1 MSTKVYTSTSPAKI
15 LLVDDHPMLRRGMA
29 DLLNL
34 EPDFEVIADVGSGEE
49 AMTYLQDQEVD
60 LIILDQNMPGL
71 SGLETVKQIRDQGNQ
86 AKILMFTVSDSGDD
100 IHQALKLGVNGYL
113 LKDMQPE
120 QVALDIRKALR
131 GELVVSSRLAAVLA
145 QALRTPNLDDIVS
158 NLTSREL
165 QVVKMIAKGQS
176 NKMIGNHLGISESTV
191 KVHVKHILNK
201 TNLRTRVDVAVWAV
215 NNLDT
220 L

>member
-1 MSTKVYTSTSPAKI
+1 MSNVVYTSTSPAKI

-29 DLLNL
+29 DLLSL
-34 EPDFEVIADVGSGEE
+34 EPDFNVVADVSSGEE
-49 AMTYLQDQEVD
+49 TLAYLKDNDVD

-71 SGLETVKQIRDQGNQ
+71 SGLDTVKQIRDQGNQ

-100 IHQALKLGVNGYL
+100 IHNALKHGVNGYL

-145 QALRTPNLDDIVS
+145 PALRTPNLDDIVS

-176 NKMIGNHLGISESTV
+176 NKMIGNELGISESTV

-215 NNLDT
+215 NSLD

>member
-1 MSTKVYTSTSPAKI
+1 MSPKVYTSASPAKI
-15 LLVDDHPMLRRGMA
+15 LLVDDHPMLRRGMK

-34 EPDFEVIADVGSGEE
+34 ESDFNVIADVSSGEE
-49 AMTYLQDQEVD
+49 ALAYLKDNEVD
-60 LIILDQNMPGL
+60 LVILDQNMPGL
-71 SGLETVKQIRDQGNQ
+71 SGLETVEKIRSQGNQ
-86 AKILMFTVSDSGDD
+86 SKILMFTVSDSGDD
-100 IHQALKLGVNGYL
+100 IHNALKLGVNGYL

-165 QVVKMIAKGQS
+165 QVVKMIAKGHS
-176 NKMIGNHLGISESTV
+176 NKMIGNELGISESTV

-215 NNLDT
+215 NSLD

>member
-1 MSTKVYTSTSPAKI
+1 MSPKIYTSTSPAKI

-29 DLLNL
+29 DLLSL
-34 EPDFEVIADVGSGEE
+34 EPDFDVVADVGSGEE
-49 AMTYLQDQEVD
+49 ALSYLQDNDVD

-71 SGLETVKQIRDQGNQ
+71 SGLDTLKRIHEQDFKT
-86 AKILMFTVSDSGDD
+86 KILMFTVSDSGDD
-100 IHQALKLGVNGYL
+100 IHSALKLGVNGYL

-120 QVALDIRKALR
+120 QVAMDIRKALR

-145 QALRTPNLDDIVS
+145 QALRTPNLDDIVT
-158 NLTSREL
+158 NLTGREL
-165 QVVKMIAKGQS
+165 EVVKMIAKGHS
-176 NKMIGNHLGISESTV
+176 NKMIGNELGISESTV

-215 NNLDT
+215 NNLSS
-220 L
+220 

>member
-1 MSTKVYTSTSPAKI
+1 MSLKVYTSTSPAKI
-15 LLVDDHPMLRRGMA
+15 LLVDDHPMLRRGMKDLLSLESDFDVVA
-29 DLLNL
+29 DLS
-34 EPDFEVIADVGSGEE
+34 SGEE
-49 AMTYLQDQEVD
+49 ALTYLKDNVVD

-71 SGLETVKQIRDQGNQ
+71 SGLDTVKQINELDIQ

-100 IHQALKLGVNGYL
+100 IHNALKLGVNGYL

-145 QALRTPNLDDIVS
+145 QALRTPNFDDIIS
-158 NLTSREL
+158 NLTSREM
-165 QVVKMIAKGQS
+165 QVVRMIAKGHS
-176 NKMIGNHLGISESTV
+176 NKMIGNELGISESTV

-215 NNLDT
+215 NNLD

>member
-1 MSTKVYTSTSPAKI
+1 MSSKVYTSASPARI
-15 LLVDDHPMLRRGMA
+15 LLVDDHPMLRRGMK
-29 DLLNL
+29 DLLSL
-34 EPDFEVIADVGSGEE
+34 ESDFNVVADISSGEE
-49 AMTYLQDQEVD
+49 ALAYLKDNEVD
-60 LIILDQNMPGL
+60 LVILDQNMPGL
-71 SGLETVKQIRDQGNQ
+71 SGLETVEQIRNQGNQ

-100 IHQALKLGVNGYL
+100 IHNALKLGVNGYL

-165 QVVKMIAKGQS
+165 QVVKMITKGHS
-176 NKMIGNHLGISESTV
+176 NKMIGNELGISESTV

-215 NNLDT
+215 NSLE

>member
-1 MSTKVYTSTSPAKI
+1 MSNVVYTSTSPAKI

-29 DLLNL
+29 DLLSL
-34 EPDFEVIADVGSGEE
+34 EPDFNVVADVSGEE
-49 AMTYLQDQEVD
+49 TLAYLKDNDVD

-71 SGLETVKQIRDQGNQ
+71 SGLDTVKQIRDQGNQ

-100 IHQALKLGVNGYL
+100 IHNALKLGVNGYL

-176 NKMIGNHLGISESTV
+176 NKMIGNELGISESTV

-215 NNLDT
+215 NSLD

>member
-1 MSTKVYTSTSPAKI
+1 MSSKVYTSASPAKI
-15 LLVDDHPMLRRGMA
+15 LLVDDHPMLRRGMK

-34 EPDFEVIADVGSGEE
+34 ESDFNVIADVSSGEE
-49 AMTYLQDQEVD
+49 ALAYLKDNEID
-60 LIILDQNMPGL
+60 LVILDQNMPGL
-71 SGLETVKQIRDQGNQ
+71 SGLETVEKIRSQGNQ

-100 IHQALKLGVNGYL
+100 IHNALKLGVNGYL

-120 QVALDIRKALR
+120 QVAIDIRKALR

-158 NLTSREL
+158 NLTNREL
-165 QVVKMIAKGQS
+165 QVIKMIAKGHS
-176 NKMIGNHLGISESTV
+176 NKMIGNELGISESTV

-201 TNLRTRVDVAVWAV
+201 TNLRTRVDVSVWAV
-215 NNLDT
+215 NSLE

>member
-1 MSTKVYTSTSPAKI
+1 MSLKVYSSTSPAKI
-15 LLVDDHPMLRRGMA
+15 LLVDDHPMLRRGMKDLLSLESDFDVVA
-29 DLLNL
+29 DLS
-34 EPDFEVIADVGSGEE
+34 SGEE
-49 AMTYLQDQEVD
+49 ALTYLKDNVVD

-71 SGLETVKQIRDQGNQ
+71 SGLDTVKQINELDIQ

-100 IHQALKLGVNGYL
+100 IHNALKLGVNGYL

-145 QALRTPNLDDIVS
+145 QALRTPNFDDIIS
-158 NLTSREL
+158 NLTSREM
-165 QVVKMIAKGQS
+165 QVVRMIAKGHS
-176 NKMIGNHLGISESTV
+176 NKMIGNELGISESTV

-215 NNLDT
+215 NNLD

>member
-29 DLLNL
+29 DLLSL
-34 EPDFEVIADVGSGEE
+34 EPDFEVTADVGSGEE
-49 AMTYLQDQEVD
+49 AITYLQDHEVD

-71 SGLETVKQIRDQGNQ
+71 SGLDTVKQIRDHGNQ

-158 NLTSREL
+158 NLTNREL

-215 NNLDT
+215 NNL
-220 L
+220 

>member
-1 MSTKVYTSTSPAKI
+1 MTTKVYTSSSPAKI

-29 DLLNL
+29 DLLSL
-34 EPDFEVIADVGSGEE
+34 ESDFDVVADVGSGEE
-49 AMTYLQDQEVD
+49 ALNYLQNHEVD

-71 SGLETVKQIRDQGNQ
+71 SGLDTLKRIHEQEFKT
-86 AKILMFTVSDSGDD
+86 KILMFTVSDSGDD
-100 IHQALKLGVNGYL
+100 IHNALKLGVNGYL

-120 QVALDIRKALR
+120 QVAMDIRKALR

-145 QALRTPNLDDIVS
+145 QALRTPSLDDIVS
-158 NLTSREL
+158 NLTGREL
-165 QVVKMIAKGQS
+165 EVVKMIAKGHS
-176 NKMIGNHLGISESTV
+176 NKMIGNELGISESTV

-215 NNLDT
+215 NNLH
-220 L
+220 

>member
-1 MSTKVYTSTSPAKI
+1 MSSKVYTSASPAKI
-15 LLVDDHPMLRRGMA
+15 LLVDDHPMLRRGMK

-34 EPDFEVIADVGSGEE
+34 ESDFNVIADVSSGEE
-49 AMTYLQDQEVD
+49 ALAYLKDNEID
-60 LIILDQNMPGL
+60 LVILDQNMPGL
-71 SGLETVKQIRDQGNQ
+71 SGLETVEKIRSQGNQ

-100 IHQALKLGVNGYL
+100 IHNALKLGVNGYL

-120 QVALDIRKALR
+120 QVAIDIRKALR
-131 GELVVSSRLAAVLA
+131 GDLVVSSRLAAVLA

-158 NLTSREL
+158 NLTNREL
-165 QVVKMIAKGQS
+165 QVIKMIAKGHS
-176 NKMIGNHLGISESTV
+176 NKMIGNELGISESTV

-215 NNLDT
+215 NSLE

>member
-1 MSTKVYTSTSPAKI
+1 MSNVVYTSTSPAKI

-29 DLLNL
+29 DLLSL
-34 EPDFEVIADVGSGEE
+34 EPDFNVVADVSSSEE
-49 AMTYLQDQEVD
+49 TLAYLKDNDVD

-71 SGLETVKQIRDQGNQ
+71 SGLDTVKQIRDQGNQ

-100 IHQALKLGVNGYL
+100 IHNALKLGVNGYL

-176 NKMIGNHLGISESTV
+176 NKMIGNELGISESTV

-215 NNLDT
+215 NSLD

>member
-1 MSTKVYTSTSPAKI
+1 MSSKVYTSASPAKI
-15 LLVDDHPMLRRGMA
+15 LLVDDHPMLRRGMK

-34 EPDFEVIADVGSGEE
+34 ESDFNVIADVSSGEE
-49 AMTYLQDQEVD
+49 ALAYLKDNEID
-60 LIILDQNMPGL
+60 LVILDQNMPGL
-71 SGLETVKQIRDQGNQ
+71 SGLETVEKIRSQGNQ

-100 IHQALKLGVNGYL
+100 IHNALKLGVNGYL

-120 QVALDIRKALR
+120 QVAIDIRKALR

-158 NLTSREL
+158 NLTNREL
-165 QVVKMIAKGQS
+165 QVIKMIAKGHS
-176 NKMIGNHLGISESTV
+176 NKMIGNELGISESTV

-215 NNLDT
+215 NSLE

>member
-1 MSTKVYTSTSPAKI
+1 MSSKVYTSASPAKI
-15 LLVDDHPMLRRGMA
+15 LLVDDHPMLRRGMK

-34 EPDFEVIADVGSGEE
+34 ESDFNVIADVSSGEE
-49 AMTYLQDQEVD
+49 ALAYLKDNEID
-60 LIILDQNMPGL
+60 LVILDQNMPGL
-71 SGLETVKQIRDQGNQ
+71 SGLETVEKIRSQGNQ
-86 AKILMFTVSDSGDD
+86 SKILMFTVSDSGDD
-100 IHQALKLGVNGYL
+100 IHNALKLGVNGYL

-120 QVALDIRKALR
+120 QVAIDIRKALR

-158 NLTSREL
+158 NLTNREL
-165 QVVKMIAKGQS
+165 QVIKMIAKGHS
-176 NKMIGNHLGISESTV
+176 NKMIGNELGISESTV

-215 NNLDT
+215 NSLE

>member
-1 MSTKVYTSTSPAKI
+1 MSSKVYTSASPAKI
-15 LLVDDHPMLRRGMA
+15 LLVDDHPMLRRGMK
-29 DLLNL
+29 DLLSL
-34 EPDFEVIADVGSGEE
+34 ESDFNVVADISSGEE
-49 AMTYLQDQEVD
+49 ALAYLKDNEVD
-60 LIILDQNMPGL
+60 LVILDQNMPGL
-71 SGLETVKQIRDQGNQ
+71 SGLETVEQIRNQGNQ

-100 IHQALKLGVNGYL
+100 IHNALKLGVNGYL

-165 QVVKMIAKGQS
+165 QVVKMIAKGHS
-176 NKMIGNHLGISESTV
+176 NKMIGNELDISESTV

-215 NNLDT
+215 NSLE

>member
-1 MSTKVYTSTSPAKI
+1 LA
-15 LLVDDHPMLRRGMA
+15 
-29 DLLNL
+29 
-34 EPDFEVIADVGSGEE
+34 
-49 AMTYLQDQEVD
+49 YLKDNDVD

-71 SGLETVKQIRDQGNQ
+71 SGLDTVKQIRDQGNQ
-86 AKILMFTVSDSGDD
+86 AKILMFAVSDSGDD
-100 IHQALKLGVNGYL
+100 IHNALKLGVNGYL

-176 NKMIGNHLGISESTV
+176 NKMIGNELGISESTV

-215 NNLDT
+215 NSLD

>member
-1 MSTKVYTSTSPAKI
+1 MSSKVYTSASPAKI
-15 LLVDDHPMLRRGMA
+15 LLVDDHPMLRRGMK

-34 EPDFEVIADVGSGEE
+34 ESDFNVIADVSSGEE
-49 AMTYLQDQEVD
+49 ALAYLKDNEVD
-60 LIILDQNMPGL
+60 LVILDQNMPGL
-71 SGLETVKQIRDQGNQ
+71 SGLETVEKIRSQGNQ
-86 AKILMFTVSDSGDD
+86 SKILMFIVSDSGDD
-100 IHQALKLGVNGYL
+100 IHNALKLGVNGYL

-131 GELVVSSRLAAVLA
+131 DELVVSSRLAAVLA

-165 QVVKMIAKGQS
+165 QVVKMIAKGHS
-176 NKMIGNHLGISESTV
+176 NKMIGNELGISESTV

-215 NNLDT
+215 NSLD

>member
-1 MSTKVYTSTSPAKI
+1 M
-15 LLVDDHPMLRRGMA
+15 
-29 DLLNL
+29 
-34 EPDFEVIADVGSGEE
+34 
-49 AMTYLQDQEVD
+49 
-60 LIILDQNMPGL
+60 
-71 SGLETVKQIRDQGNQ
+71 
-86 AKILMFTVSDSGDD
+86 
-100 IHQALKLGVNGYL
+100 
-113 LKDMQPE
+113 
-120 QVALDIRKALR
+120 
-131 GELVVSSRLAAVLA
+131 AAVLA

-176 NKMIGNHLGISESTV
+176 NKMIGNELGISESTV

-215 NNLDT
+215 NSLD

>member
-1 MSTKVYTSTSPAKI
+1 MSNVVYTSTSPAKI

-29 DLLNL
+29 DLLSL
-34 EPDFEVIADVGSGEE
+34 EPDFNVVADVSSSEE
-49 AMTYLQDQEVD
+49 TLAYLKNNDVD

-71 SGLETVKQIRDQGNQ
+71 SGLDTVKQIRDQGNQ

-100 IHQALKLGVNGYL
+100 IHNALKLGVNGYL

-176 NKMIGNHLGISESTV
+176 NKMIGNELGISESTV

-215 NNLDT
+215 NSLD